1 MSTSK
6 AKRKLD
12 SKLKLNFNFVHEELL
27 DFQGQHS
34 NARLKHLGRLIAKA
48 FSNMRLRQKHR
59 LNEQVTLVF
68 LQSKEM
74 KKINFHYR
82 GKNKAT
88 DVLSFSGESRFGE
101 LGELL
106 FCVPVLRRQA
116 KEQKHSFE
124 VELVYLW
131 IHGLLH
137 LLGYDHE
144 LSKKEENLMFRIQD
158 EVFDRVKKNLD
169 S

>member
-1 MSTSK
+1 M
-6 AKRKLD
+6 KL
-12 SKLKLNFNFVHEELL
+12 NFVHEELI

-48 FSNMRLRQKHR
+48 LSNIRLRQKHR
-59 LNEQVTLVF
+59 LKEQVTLVF
-68 LQSKEM
+68 LQSAEM
-74 KKINFHYR
+74 KKINFQYR
-82 GKNKAT
+82 GKNRPT
-88 DVLSFSGESRFGE
+88 DVLSFSGETQFNE

-124 VELVYLW
+124 AELVYMW

-144 LSKKEENLMFRIQD
+144 LSKKEEKLMFRIQD